1 MKKKILLLTA
11 FSSFLFSSTT
21 SFGEIAGLRELYGV
35 IQCYNCNRADYE
47 RNGNSY
53 GFRAIY
59 KAGKGKS
66 PSGLFMTCSAKQK
79 QYGCSDLL
87 ENSSNII
94 KINGTP
100 QVQSGAK
107 AGGSSGIVGYTQQ
120 YEHNSL
126 RMLKSSEDIY
136 FSMSLLRDKNQV
148 SGNRVDL
155 NRQGLAAA
163 ELGKWNY
170 LWALY
175 DTYGLSPYYYR
186 YKVQSSED
194 DGHDGFA
201 WEAHRFK
208 LTDDWNKYVKVEA
221 YIEDYPGSNNYITNP
236 KFVSGKDYKFTSLQ
250 TSQSV
255 NDYFPYDEKYAPEVV
270 ATKNYLG
277 DGTPWNTWNT
287 TVQRATA
294 NFAVQ
299 TMPYCKQR
307 VLYKIE
313 VKRIQIPGKWMDY
326 TIFDTYKS
334 LPGGA
339 CSRLSQLKRGQKGY
353 NELKKGDTWWGYFDG
368 IYTCTGDTWWWN
380 GGWSQGASSNITKD
394 ELHTN
399 SDLFYF
405 YVIQDAWEG
414 DKKFERDC
422 LPTPIANI
430 TSAFVNSKG
439 GGSNNT
445 TFSYKNPTDATDIY
459 TYLDGEDAYIKID
472 FNNEEN
478 VFKPSTNPFTS
489 DNTRYI
495 SLDIA
500 ESRKISAQ
508 NPAWKYYVQ
517 KDCTDFN
524 NKNCKYVQLA
534 YQYDLNDISVFNSG
548 SNGILYKDMCK
559 FANQKVKEQIGN
571 SANICNPDD
580 PARQNEIFFKY
591 NNAILEFDKISTNA
605 NDKNRREF
613 KLRFYPSI
621 NSIASTG
628 LEIKHSPIT
637 VRPRYFE
644 AKQESCDI
652 GVNCTKPIQA
662 NITNG
667 TIYDNKIYAD
677 KYLLKVDYPGTTYYF
692 NLAKNYDIVNDSNP
706 IVLTKNNNNNDGF
719 RPIIPFDSANI
730 ASIVLKDAHIK
741 KYLQDYFKN
750 PSYDYTKHCSDSDEV
765 LTMDKANIRD
775 SVTGKIACQTPMKNF
790 IPVTPKGV
798 ESAISYKDSIDKDAR
813 VNVVL
818 NNIDPDNKNFTFAYR
833 IYPQLQAQAS
843 NFNKQNIAKYYT
855 DDINI
860 EITPSFSSG
869 VSLDKFVLEQDTNAL
884 NRAYANEIK
893 LENGVF
899 KIKVSKEELNKY
911 FKTKLDE
918 LNDNTKTTF
927 TFLNEA
933 SNMSYDNV
941 SRYEAIVKKD
951 KRINSLIIANE
962 NANEIPFT
970 FYYTKKAP
978 IFTLNNVK
986 IKVLKN
992 TQLANDIEQTQSVG
1006 VKFVSA
1012 SPFFKDVKVSKGSD
1026 NASIDETHLDIKPM
1040 LNYLDSDKQYKEFIY
1055 QAKTSKEEAWSAD
1068 CANANKVCYRKLPS
1082 SKLPGYEAKFL
1093 SDYGLD
1099 ITSGTN
1105 VLKIKNT
1112 KQKNSAYIKDTIHCF
1127 GGEFNCDTSFT
1138 IEFKND

>member
-11 FSSFLFSSTT
+11 FSSFLFASGTI
-21 SFGEIAGLRELYGV
+21 SFGEIAGLKELYG
-35 IQCYNCNRADYE
+35 IFEQYNCNKSGYE
-47 RNGNSY
+47 QNGKY
-53 GFRAIY
+53 CFRAIY
-59 KAGKGKS
+59 KAGSGKG
-66 PSGLFMTCSAKQK
+66 PNGLFMTCSANEKNN
-79 QYGCSDLL
+79 GCSGLL

-100 QVQSGAK
+100 QQQAGARN
-107 AGGSSGIVGYTQQ
+107 GGSSGIVGYTQQ

-126 RMLKSSEDIY
+126 RMLKSNEDIY
-136 FSMSLLRDKNQV
+136 FSMSLLRDRSQVRGSYVNLNQQ
-148 SGNRVDL
+148 S
-155 NRQGLAAA
+155 LAAA
-163 ELGKWNY
+163 ELGRWNQ
-170 LWALY
+170 LWTLY
-175 DTYGLSPYYYR
+175 DYFGLQPYYYN
-186 YKVQSSED
+186 YQIKSYEN

-208 LTDDWNKYVKVEA
+208 LTDDWKKYVKVEA

-236 KFVSGKDYKFTSLQ
+236 KFVSGVDYKFMSIETKEPINNYL
-250 TSQSV
+250 
-255 NDYFPYDEKYAPEVV
+255 PYDRKYAPEVV

-277 DGTPWNTWNT
+277 NYVWDYLT

-299 TMPYCKQR
+299 TIPSCKQR

-313 VKRIQIPGKWMDY
+313 VKRIQIPGQWMDY
-326 TIFDTYKS
+326 TIFDTYANSDKCKA
-334 LPGGA
+334 LGD
-339 CSRLSQLKRGQKGY
+339 RNLKRGQNNFKESEK
-353 NELKKGDTWWGYFDG
+353 NEYTWWGFFDG
-368 IYTCTGDTWWWN
+368 VHTCTGDTRWGYWN
-380 GGWSQGASSNITKD
+380 LFKD
-394 ELHTN
+394 EPHPR
-399 SDLFYF
+399 SELFYF

-414 DKKFERDC
+414 DKKFEKDC

-439 GGSNNT
+439 GSSRDT

-459 TYLDGEDAYIKID
+459 TYLDEDNAYIKID

-500 ESRKISAQ
+500 ESRKNSENQ
-508 NPAWKYYVQ
+508 GVWKYYVQ

-524 NKNCKYVQLA
+524 DKNCKYVQLA

-613 KLRFYPSI
+613 ILRFYPSI

-730 ASIVLKDAHIK
+730 ASSVLKDAHIK

-775 SVTGKIACQTPMKNF
+775 SVTGKIACQTPMQNF

-884 NRAYANEIK
+884 NRAYANNIK
-893 LENGVF
+893 LEDGVF
-899 KIKVSKEELNKY
+899 KITVSKEELNKY

-992 TQLANDIEQTQSVG
+992 TQLTKDIELTQSVG

-1026 NASIDETHLDIKPM
+1026 NASIDEAHLDIKPM

-1105 VLKIKNT
+1105 VLKIKNL

-1127 GGEFNCDTSFT
+1127 GGDFNCDTSFT